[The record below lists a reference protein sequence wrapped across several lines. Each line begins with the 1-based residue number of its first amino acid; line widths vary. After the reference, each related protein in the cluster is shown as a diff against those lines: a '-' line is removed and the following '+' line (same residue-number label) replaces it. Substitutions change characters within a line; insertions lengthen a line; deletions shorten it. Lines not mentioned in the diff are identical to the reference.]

1 MVEKPSNLQCCCF
14 GQNFANW
21 RLKKKKTQCDLYKG
35 FFFENFQKIRH
46 ISSKKKKKKKEFAWF
61 RQWVRVARLD
71 LGRIQKKTL
80 LSAYDSRHLM
90 RIKAGDPRQRTY
102 LRNLEKKTL
111 LKKHFVFKK
120 KFF

>member
-1 MVEKPSNLQCCCF
+1 
-14 GQNFANW
+14 
-21 RLKKKKTQCDLYKG
+21 
-35 FFFENFQKIRH
+35 
-46 ISSKKKKKKKEFAWF
+46 
-61 RQWVRVARLD
+61 
-71 LGRIQKKTL
+71 
-80 LSAYDSRHLM
+80 M